1 MVGRDRSV
9 APGWTPLLLRLEAA
23 RCVVVG
29 GGRVAER
36 KIGALLEAGARVEVF
51 AKRASAE
58 LQRMA
63 ETGRILLSLR
73 EPVRED
79 LRSATLV
86 VVATDDR
93 ELNERVSQWAQEIG
107 VPCNVVDKP
116 ELCTA
121 IFPAI
126 LRRGRLQL
134 AVSTGGA
141 SPAMAALIRDR
152 LSDVFGPEYQWAVE
166 LLFELRSRIQSMN
179 LEDSR
184 RLRVLRSLASDELV
198 RACRDADQ
206 RAVERFVSDC
216 LAQEIS
222 LRQLGIDMA
231 CFGMASSASGGE
243 GGGGN

>member
-1 MVGRDRSV
+1 M
-9 APGWTPLLLRLEAA
+9 LRLDGAK
-23 RCVVVG
+23 CVVVG
-29 GGRVAER
+29 GGRVAKR
-36 KIGALLEAGARVEVF
+36 KIGSLLEAGARVEVF
-51 AKRASAE
+51 TKLASTE
-58 LQRMA
+58 VQRMA
-63 ETGRILLSLR
+63 DAGCILLTLR

-79 LRSATLV
+79 LRSARLV

-93 ELNERVSQWAQEIG
+93 ELNQRVSRWAQDIG

-121 IFPAI
+121 IFPAT

-152 LSDVFGPEYQWAVE
+152 LSELLGPEYESAVE

-179 LEDSR
+179 LEESR
-184 RLRVLRSLASDELV
+184 RIKVLRSLASDELV
-198 RACRDADQ
+198 RACRDADL
-206 RAVERFVSDC
+206 RALERFLSDC
-216 LAQEIS
+216 LAQKIS

-231 CFGMASSASGGE
+231 SLGMARSASGRE
-243 GGGGN
+243 GGGAN